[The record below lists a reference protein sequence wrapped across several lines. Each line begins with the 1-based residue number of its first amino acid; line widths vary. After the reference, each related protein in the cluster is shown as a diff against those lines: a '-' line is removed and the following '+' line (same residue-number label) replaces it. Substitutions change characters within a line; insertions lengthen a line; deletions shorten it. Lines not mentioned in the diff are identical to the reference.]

1 MRYKRKLAE
10 TICVPNEYR
19 PQNIKQNKLRVHTL
33 IPGDMSS
40 VVSSVAS
47 WFALV
52 VEICGSFA
60 ITDLKIWWSKERR
73 L

>member
-1 MRYKRKLAE
+1 MRFKRKLAE
-10 TICVPNEYR
+10 TIHVPNEYR

-47 WFALV
+47 
-52 VEICGSFA
+52 
-60 ITDLKIWWSKERR
+60 
-73 L
+73 